1 MLDTVPL
8 TVRCPQGRALSP
20 FESIHALVCET
31 TVMASRMAGPL
42 DLDALHTAWDRLVQR
57 NPVLTGRIGFGA
69 AGPELIIEASTP
81 APPLTSGQVDPEE
94 HTTTPIGIGETVSF
108 LDVTPAPGD
117 GHWVSLVTHHAI
129 ADGILVYHWFGIL
142 WQNYTQILAGATM
155 PVAEPLPV
163 PAATE
168 TLLADRGVTKGP
180 RSGAERLDGVVVY
193 PFRDPVGRSPD
204 ADPFAQHRIVTVLS
218 AEDTAALRAS
228 AKALNETL
236 HGLICGA
243 VLLAERE
250 LLHPDGPLPMGL
262 ISHVNIRRWMSPP
275 ADEADGTNVL
285 GYSCAQV
292 TVDPADD
299 PRHIGEQILRQLH
312 TDLEDGVVQQTC
324 LHIPDIIARWA
335 TSDNLEPISVS
346 NMGEFAPLTLPAGLH
361 AGEFQIRGNAN
372 YAVLAGG
379 GPPDN
384 LPLSTGRHHMVFS
397 YHGRLNIQTIYPAA
411 VLTADRAE
419 AFADR
424 IRTLLLTM
432 AHDG

>member
-1 MLDTVPL
+1 
-8 TVRCPQGRALSP
+8 
-20 FESIHALVCET
+20 
-31 TVMASRMAGPL
+31 MASRMAGPL
-42 DLDALHTAWDRLVQR
+42 NLDALNTAWNRLVHD

-69 AGPELIIEASTP
+69 GGLELTFEPTP
-81 APPLTSGQVDPEE
+81 PPPSVTADRVDPAQ
-94 HTTTPIGIGETVSF
+94 HTTTPIAIGETVSF
-108 LDVTPAPGD
+108 LDVTATRD
-117 GHWVSLVTHHAI
+117 GEHWVSLVTHHAI

-142 WQNYTQILAGATM
+142 WQNYTHILAGATI
-155 PVAEPLPV
+155 PVVGPVSV

-168 TLLADRGVTKGP
+168 TLLAERGVTKGS

-193 PFRDPVGRSPD
+193 PFREPVGRGPD
-204 ADPFAQHRIVTVLS
+204 ADPFAQHRLVTVLS
-218 AEDTAALRAS
+218 AADTAALRAS

-250 LLHPDGPLPMGL
+250 LLEPDGALPMGL
-262 ISHVNIRRWMSPP
+262 ISHVNIRRWLNPP
-275 ADEADGTNVL
+275 ADDADGTNVL

-292 TVDPADD
+292 AVDPADD
-299 PRHIGEQILRQLH
+299 PRDIGEQILRQLH
-312 TDLEDGVVQQTC
+312 TDLKDGVVQQTC

-335 TSDNLEPISVS
+335 TSGNLEPISVS
-346 NMGEFAPLTLPAGLH
+346 NMGEFAPLPLPADLH
-361 AGEFQIRGNAN
+361 AREFQIRGNAN

-397 YHGRLNIQTIYPAA
+397 YNGRLNIQTIYPAA
-411 VLTADRAE
+411 VLTTDRAG